1 MEQKYKQKLNIIPF
15 TKNQKRIKK
24 QKLKPRLREHESDFT
39 DIIKAPDMYG
49 TCRFKKR
56 IIHPVFCGITVVCV
70 QKQTFSFHENCW
82 KSGG

>member
-49 TCRFKKR
+49 TCR
-56 IIHPVFCGITVVCV
+56 CV
-70 QKQTFSFHENCW
+70 SFHENCW